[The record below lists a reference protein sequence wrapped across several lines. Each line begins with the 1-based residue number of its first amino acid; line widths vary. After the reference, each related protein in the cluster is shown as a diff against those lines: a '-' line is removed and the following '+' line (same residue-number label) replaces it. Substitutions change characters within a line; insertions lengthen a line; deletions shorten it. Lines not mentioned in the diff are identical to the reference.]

1 MVGKTEL
8 IFSISEKAISFCF
21 ETSDTPSL
29 TFAEGSFKN
38 LLCTAS
44 VSSEVDSGFGSSEK
58 YENIFFK
65 KPSIYIKC
73 IFIYIS
79 KDHLHF

>member
-44 VSSEVDSGFGSSEK
+44 VSSEVDSGLGSSEK
-58 YENIFFK
+58 YEIILK
-65 KPSIYIKC
+65 KNLYKMYFYIYN
-73 IFIYIS
+73 IS

>member
-1 MVGKTEL
+1 MEPDWEPNHMVGKTEL

-58 YENIFFK
+58 YEI
-65 KPSIYIKC
+65 I
-73 IFIYIS
+73 
-79 KDHLHF
+79 